1 MDDSTTSLTSRLTDL
16 SRNLWWTWHP
26 EVVAIFRDVEP
37 ALWREVNHNPIAFV
51 KRLTPEQWSRH
62 AEETVIEIR
71 VNRAFRRLEEYL
83 RESGT
88 WASRFCNVLKAQP
101 VVYFSAEFA
110 LHESLPTYSGG
121 LGVLAGDHLKSCS
134 DLGVP
139 FVGVGI
145 FYGQGYFRQGFDING
160 WQQES
165 YGHIDVE
172 QLPLSRVTAADGRPV
187 VIEIPL
193 DGGSLRIGAWRADVG
208 RSTLLLLDS
217 DVEGN
222 PRDSRELTAQLYGG
236 DQRVRI
242 RQELLLGVGGVRML
256 NALGIRPGVLHLN
269 EGYSAFAPLEVAR
282 QRAIAE
288 GVSLLAALREVA
300 LQTVFTTHTPVA
312 AGHDRF
318 PPGLV
323 LGHLDWLLRETG
335 LSADELLG
343 LGRVNP
349 GDPQETFC
357 MTVLALRSSRHANG
371 VSAIHG
377 HVSRQMWQNLWPGR
391 PEAEVPIG
399 HITNGA
405 HSPSWLAPEMF
416 ELFERHLGSD
426 WRERMCC
433 ADVWQ
438 GIATLDDA
446 ALWEM
451 HQVLKRRLLRYVA
464 RRVAERREA
473 PAPALRPDVL
483 TLTFARRFTEY
494 KRPAMLLADLDRLA
508 RLVNDPNRGLQIIFA
523 GKAHPRDDDG
533 KRLLQ
538 GVFALTRDPRFRSAV
553 AFVADYD
560 FGVARHFLQ
569 GSDLWLNTP
578 RRPLEACGTS
588 GQKAVL
594 NGVLH
599 LSVLDGWWAG
609 AHDGENGFAIG
620 DRLTHANS
628 ALQDARDTESLY
640 RVLEEEV
647 VPMYYERDAANVPCR
662 WVGRMKRA
670 ITTLASHFN
679 ADRMV
684 RDYVRH
690 CYLPAAGGLTSGM
703 PGTSRP
709 AIVMGDLTG

>member
-1 MDDSTTSLTSRLTDL
+1 MDDITTSLTTRLTDL

-88 WASRFCNVLKAQP
+88 WASRFCNVLNAQP
-101 VVYFSAEFA
+101 VAYFSAEFA

-139 FVGVGI
+139 LVGVGI
-145 FYGQGYFRQGFDING
+145 FYGQGYFRQGLDING
-160 WQQES
+160 WQQEG
-165 YGHIDVE
+165 YGHVDVE
-172 QLPLSRVTAADGRPV
+172 QLPLSRVTAADGRPL

-193 DGGSLRIGAWRADVG
+193 DEGPLRIGAWRADVG

-269 EGYSAFAPLEVAR
+269 EGYSAFAPLEIAR
-282 QRAIAE
+282 QRATAE
-288 GVSLLAALREVA
+288 GVSLLAAHREVA
-300 LQTVFTTHTPVA
+300 LETVFTTHTSVA

-323 LGHLDWLLRETG
+323 LEHLDWLLRETG

-343 LGRVNP
+343 LGRV
-349 GDPQETFC
+349 DPRDAHETFC

-416 ELFERHLGSD
+416 ELFERHLGRD

-451 HQVLKRRLLRYVA
+451 HQVLKRRMLRYVA
-464 RRVAERREA
+464 RRVAERRRGA
-473 PAPALRPDVL
+473 RSRAASRRSDPDVRPALHRVQAAGHA
-483 TLTFARRFTEY
+483 ARRPRSPRSARQRSEP
-494 KRPAMLLADLDRLA
+494 RPTDHFRGEGPSAGRRGQA
-508 RLVNDPNRGLQIIFA
+508 PTSRGLR
-523 GKAHPRDDDG
+523 AH
-533 KRLLQ
+533 
-538 GVFALTRDPRFRSAV
+538 
-553 AFVADYD
+553 
-560 FGVARHFLQ
+560 
-569 GSDLWLNTP
+569 
-578 RRPLEACGTS
+578 
-588 GQKAVL
+588 
-594 NGVLH
+594 
-599 LSVLDGWWAG
+599 
-609 AHDGENGFAIG
+609 
-620 DRLTHANS
+620 
-628 ALQDARDTESLY
+628 
-640 RVLEEEV
+640 
-647 VPMYYERDAANVPCR
+647 
-662 WVGRMKRA
+662 
-670 ITTLASHFN
+670 
-679 ADRMV
+679 
-684 RDYVRH
+684 
-690 CYLPAAGGLTSGM
+690 
-703 PGTSRP
+703 SRP
-709 AIVMGDLTG
+709 ALPIRSGLRRGLRLRRGAPSLARERPMAEHATSAPRSLRHERSEGGAQRCSQPLRPRRLVGGRL